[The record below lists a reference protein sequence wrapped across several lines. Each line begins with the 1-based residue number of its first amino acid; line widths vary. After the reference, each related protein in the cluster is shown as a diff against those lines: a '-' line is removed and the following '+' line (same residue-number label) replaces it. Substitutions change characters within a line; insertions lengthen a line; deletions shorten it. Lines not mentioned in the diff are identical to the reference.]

1 MQGRDA
7 HREFHFYQ
15 VQQQAK
21 RPEDGGICVPQPLS
35 QVTTNAVADVF
46 SHGSGAQE
54 SEMGSRWAECKVGQ
68 GWAPS
73 ELWGRIH
80 SCLFWLLE
88 TTCTPW
94 MKVPSLSSK
103 PTSLSLTLLPPPY
116 KGCWDDTES
125 PGNPGSAPTPSATSR
140 PLRHTK
146 LQDQDV
152 ASLGGISP

>member
-1 MQGRDA
+1 MRGRDA
-7 HREFHFYQ
+7 HTEFHFYQ

-21 RPEDGGICVPQPLS
+21 PTEDGGIRVPQPLS

-46 SHGSGAQE
+46 SRGSGAQE
-54 SEMGSRWAECKVGQ
+54 SEMGSRRAECNVGQ

-73 ELWGRIH
+73 ELWGRIR

-103 PTSLSLTLLPPPY
+103 PTSLSL
-116 KGCWDDTES
+116 
-125 PGNPGSAPTPSATSR
+125 
-140 PLRHTK
+140 
-146 LQDQDV
+146 
-152 ASLGGISP
+152 